1 MNYKLGSYYP
11 YKETKILE
19 FKEYCFKLAPS
30 LEFSKEQIINYVKGN
45 WDLELD
51 KFNNQNIKIY
61 FDYYVPK
68 YLSCFG
74 NSKINGKL
82 IIGIDDNEEVTCI
95 PSLNLNK
102 KILESYIQSSIKK
115 YVKTDEELSDCIDLK
130 LIEVKKKDDIIN
142 DEIDKLLNE
151 YFLSIKKYKEEM
163 NEYKRLRKK
172 WKVQIDKYSSKL
184 VVYLNRKDLRMEFCK
199 YIEELDNE
207 IDFTNIINLL
217 KSDEYIEYPNI
228 EIFLERKKNKDDI
241 FFWLVKF
248 KDMHIDIIK
257 KNKKPKK
264 PRFICNIDP
273 EMILM
278 KLSYMRNK
286 LFNKVKYYIIEINY
300 NCNKFEKPVFFKFP
314 NKKKW
319 IKRKRVGITNDY
331 GPGCI

>member
-102 KILESYIQSSIKK
+102 
-115 YVKTDEELSDCIDLK
+115 
-130 LIEVKKKDDIIN
+130 
-142 DEIDKLLNE
+142 
-151 YFLSIKKYKEEM
+151 
-163 NEYKRLRKK
+163 
-172 WKVQIDKYSSKL
+172 
-184 VVYLNRKDLRMEFCK
+184 
-199 YIEELDNE
+199 
-207 IDFTNIINLL
+207 
-217 KSDEYIEYPNI
+217 
-228 EIFLERKKNKDDI
+228 
-241 FFWLVKF
+241 
-248 KDMHIDIIK
+248 
-257 KNKKPKK
+257 
-264 PRFICNIDP
+264 
-273 EMILM
+273 
-278 KLSYMRNK
+278 
-286 LFNKVKYYIIEINY
+286 
-300 NCNKFEKPVFFKFP
+300 
-314 NKKKW
+314 
-319 IKRKRVGITNDY
+319 
-331 GPGCI
+331 